1 MRSAAAAVVIG
12 LCLLGFAL
20 SANAQPA
27 ESVTMHGAVAELGTP
42 AYDHNCQ
49 DDTLTLAWKLRSDQA
64 QWQAASQIPAARFAS
79 LATRGAS
86 VRKATVVMK
95 FNREG
100 KLLWSRRLP

>member
-1 MRSAAAAVVIG
+1 MRSTAAAVVIG

-20 SANAQPA
+20 SASGQSPQP
-27 ESVTMHGAVAELGTP
+27 VRMDQAVADFGTP

-49 DDTLTLAWKLRSDQA
+49 DGSITLGWKLRGDQP
-64 QWQAASQIPAARFAS
+64 QWQTASQIPAARFA
-79 LATRGAS
+79 AAPRGMT
-86 VRKATVVMK
+86 VQKATVVMK